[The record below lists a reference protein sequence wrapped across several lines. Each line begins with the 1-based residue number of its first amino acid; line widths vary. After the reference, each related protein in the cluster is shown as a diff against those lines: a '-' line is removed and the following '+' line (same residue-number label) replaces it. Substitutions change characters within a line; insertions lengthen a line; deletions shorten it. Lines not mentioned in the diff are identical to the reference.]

1 MGALES
7 ALESNTVVMA
17 DGAMGTMLMQAGLER
32 GAPPEMWNTEN
43 AQGVRAI
50 HRAYI
55 EAGAQIVLTNTFG
68 GSLIRL
74 KRHDL
79 QSRTAELNRA
89 GAENARAEAQAAPH
103 PVVVAG
109 SMGPS
114 GELLAPIGTLTP
126 EEARESFAVQAAGL
140 AEGGV
145 DVVWVET
152 MSDLEE
158 VRAAVEGARM
168 ATALPVVVTMTFD
181 TGGRTMMGTTP
192 EQALEALRALGLLA
206 LGGNCGNGPAE
217 IEGVIE
223 AMRRADPSAVLV
235 AKSNAGLPQL
245 DGTEIIY
252 DGTPEV
258 MAAHALRA
266 RELGA
271 RIIGGCCGT
280 TPDHIRAM
288 AEALRAG

>member
-192 EQALEALRALGLLA
+192 EQALEALRALGPLA
-206 LGGNCGNGPAE
+206 FGGNCGNGPAE